1 MRDSAKESQV
11 VLAEDVKILLL
22 EMKLDESSM
31 LKKVWLVVCKS
42 VGEGK

>member
-1 MRDSAKESQV
+1 MCDSLRESQV

-22 EMKLDESSM
+22 EMKFDESSI